1 MPLRFENKLLRGV
14 LIGLAGAILAI
25 IPYFLGI
32 LDSWEQRTW
41 DWRAALMAKP
51 GKATDDIRLILL
63 DGKSLDWGR
72 KESGL
77 NWPWP
82 KEMYAAVVNFCHRS
96 GAKAL
101 AFDVLFEDPSGY
113 GSEDDR
119 RFGRAI
125 ADFGNTATSVA
136 LDDKDGSGGEHWP
149 AGIPL
154 PRFKVTGLRQW
165 RLNADQKNRA
175 FSRATM
181 PISEVAKNAAVLC
194 NVTQNPDSDGIYRKI
209 ELFGLF
215 DDQLLP
221 ALGLGNYMAAS
232 SDATLQILQD
242 RVILNGIS
250 IPVDRNGSAILRYR
264 GPAGTYKTF
273 SAAAVIQSEIQLLN
287 GESPN
292 IKDPAAFKDKYVFF
306 GMSAKGLY
314 DLRSA
319 AVAGVMPGVEIYAT
333 MLDNFLSGDFIQK
346 APPSLSVAVVF
357 FIAIG
362 CALVAAKFSAP
373 SVSIVITILALS
385 LPISM
390 SLGAYQM
397 GYWLPVVVMEI
408 AVVLTIGIGLIV
420 SYATEGRQRRFIKN
434 AFKHFLSPDVI
445 EQIIANPERLKLGG
459 ERKVLTIFFA
469 DLQGFTSISEG
480 MDPESLTAFLN
491 DYLSEMTDLIH
502 AERGTI
508 DKYEGDAIVAFWNAP
523 LDVDKHAV
531 RAVRAAL
538 RCQAGLADMQ
548 PRIRQQIGKDL
559 SMRIGIH
566 TGAAVV
572 GNMGSHTRFDY
583 TVIGDSVNLASRL
596 EGANKQFGTFTMIS
610 DATCKLLHDEFAA
623 RELARLNVVGRSQ
636 PVVVYEPMFREEY
649 ERKKDTLDTFQRGL
663 TFFYRGEFESALEVF
678 ISIGDADPSAAVY
691 AAKCRECI
699 ENPPSDWHGVWVMET
714 K

>member
-1 MPLRFENKLLRGV
+1 MPLRLENKLLRGV
-14 LIGLAGAILAI
+14 LIGLAGAIIAL
-25 IPYFLGI
+25 IPYFLNL

-51 GKATDDIRLILL
+51 GRATDDIRLILL

-82 KEMYAAVVNFCHRS
+82 KEMYAAVVNFCRRN

-113 GSEDDR
+113 GTEDDR
-119 RFGRAI
+119 RFGRAL
-125 ADFGNTATSVA
+125 AEFGNTATSVA

-165 RLNADQKNRA
+165 RLNADPKEQT

-181 PISEVAKNAAVLC
+181 PISEVAQNAAVLC
-194 NVTQNPDSDGIYRKI
+194 NVTQSPDSDGIYRKI

-215 DDQLLP
+215 DDKLLP
-221 ALGLGNYMAAS
+221 ALGLGNYLAAHP
-232 SDATLQILQD
+232 DATLQILNDQ
-242 RVILNGIS
+242 VILNGNA

-273 SAAAVIQSEIQLLN
+273 SAAAVIQSEIQILN

-292 IKDPAAFKDKYVFF
+292 IKDPAAFKDRYVFF

-346 APPSLSVAVVF
+346 APRALSVAIVF

-362 CALVAAKFSAP
+362 CALIAVKFSSP
-373 SVSIVITILALS
+373 SVNIVIAVLALS
-385 LPISM
+385 LPIAM
-390 SLGAYQM
+390 SLGAYQL

-408 AVVLTIGIGLIV
+408 AIVLTIGIGLIV

-480 MDPESLTAFLN
+480 MDPESLTAF
-491 DYLSEMTDLIH
+491 
-502 AERGTI
+502 
-508 DKYEGDAIVAFWNAP
+508 
-523 LDVDKHAV
+523 
-531 RAVRAAL
+531 
-538 RCQAGLADMQ
+538 
-548 PRIRQQIGKDL
+548 
-559 SMRIGIH
+559 
-566 TGAAVV
+566 
-572 GNMGSHTRFDY
+572 
-583 TVIGDSVNLASRL
+583 
-596 EGANKQFGTFTMIS
+596 
-610 DATCKLLHDEFAA
+610 
-623 RELARLNVVGRSQ
+623 
-636 PVVVYEPMFREEY
+636 
-649 ERKKDTLDTFQRGL
+649 
-663 TFFYRGEFESALEVF
+663 FE
-678 ISIGDADPSAAVY
+678 
-691 AAKCRECI
+691 
-699 ENPPSDWHGVWVMET
+699 
-714 K
+714 